1 MGKFD
6 GILIVSDLDGTLLNN
21 RSQIAQKNRDAIAYF
36 ESEGGR
42 FTYISGRVARCLKPI
57 FDMMCPSI
65 PVGANNG
72 MLYDAAT
79 EEWVDFEPMKPEVV
93 KLANDI
99 LARFPDAGLVVM
111 GKRHVYFSK
120 RDPIG
125 DRFRAIVGLSERYD
139 PLESIPEEYCK
150 ILFTYPAER
159 FEELRSAVDEH
170 PLSKEFE
177 MVRSDAKYY
186 EVMPKGCNKGR
197 ALQRL
202 AKYLG
207 IDPDRTIAVG
217 DNENDM
223 SMFRAAKLGIAVAN
237 ASDAAKSAADLV
249 LDVTNEDGAIA
260 AIIERLDN
268 GKLVL

>member
-6 GILIVSDLDGTLLNN
+6 GILIVSDLDGTLLDN
-21 RSQIAQKNRDAIAYF
+21 RSRIAEKNRKAIAYF

-42 FTYISGRVARCLKPI
+42 FSYISGRVARCLKPI
-57 FDMMCPSI
+57 FAMMCPNI

-72 MLYDAAT
+72 MLYDVT
-79 EEWVDFEPMKPEVV
+79 REEWVDFEPMKPEVV
-93 KLANDI
+93 TLANDI
-99 LARFPDAGLVVM
+99 LARFPEAGLVVM

-120 RDPIG
+120 KDPIG
-125 DRFRAIVGLSERYD
+125 DRFRDIVGLSERYD
-139 PLESIPEEYCK
+139 PIESIPEDYCK

-159 FEELRSAVDEH
+159 FDELRQAVDAH
-170 PLSKEFE
+170 PLAKEFE
-177 MVRSDAKYY
+177 LVRSDARYY

-197 ALQRL
+197 ALLRL

-207 IDPDRTIAVG
+207 IDPERTIAVG

-223 SMFRAAKLGIAVAN
+223 SMFRAAKIGIAVAN
-237 ASDAAKSAADLV
+237 ASEMAKSAADLV

-260 AIIERLDN
+260 NIIERLDR
-268 GKLVL
+268 GEEIL